1 MDPYQ
6 PNEQSAKKKAFTN
19 RAFNLTFMRVFLRWP
34 ASHGNMRRGKKGKR
48 DEAQSSLDAFT
59 NAAAEAEVNS
69 VPEPVVPAMPDLDA
83 LARADEQIRQ
93 AEEESVYQQEMK
105 DEVKPLQTFSMPSME
120 HSQPQVTPSSDV
132 IYHDLGELYPNPP
145 LLDSDNGMVLHRAV
159 LNDITGCG
167 QLMNWVADDHAVIVE
182 MNRLMK
188 KTVEFNAALAQL
200 NTFIDAD
207 LGGQIIQMTETRL
220 MLLPPGCRGVRGV
233 EMEAFAVDAKELGRR
248 QL

>member
-1 MDPYQ
+1 
-6 PNEQSAKKKAFTN
+6 
-19 RAFNLTFMRVFLRWP
+19 
-34 ASHGNMRRGKKGKR
+34 MRRGKKGKR

-59 NAAAEAEVNS
+59 DVQPGSEELPA
-69 VPEPVVPAMPDLDA
+69 PEPVVPSMPDLDA
-83 LARADEQIRQ
+83 LARADEKIRE
-93 AEEESVYQQEMK
+93 AEEDIISAQEAK
-105 DEVKPLQTFSMPSME
+105 EEVKPLRTFNMPSMGMVQ
-120 HSQPQVTPSSDV
+120 SQPTPAAEV

-145 LLDSDNGMVLHRAV
+145 ILDSENGMVLHRAV

-167 QLMNWVADDHAVIVE
+167 QLMDWVADDHAVIVD

-188 KTVEFNAALAQL
+188 TTVEFNAVLAHL

-233 EMEAFAVDAKELGRR
+233 EMEAFAVDAHELGRR
-248 QL
+248 PI

>member
-1 MDPYQ
+1 M
-6 PNEQSAKKKAFTN
+6 SSITCA
-19 RAFNLTFMRVFLRWP
+19 
-34 ASHGNMRRGKKGKR
+34 MRRGKKGKR

-59 NAAAEAEVNS
+59 NA
-69 VPEPVVPAMPDLDA
+69 PDEPSPTQVKPVIPSMPDLDA
-83 LARADEQIRQ
+83 LARADEKMRN
-93 AEEESVYQQEMK
+93 AELEMRTELEDK
-105 DEVKPLQTFSMPSME
+105 EDVNPLQTFSMPSME
-120 HSQPQVTPSSDV
+120 QSKPQITSSTDV
-132 IYHDLGELYPNPP
+132 VYHDLGELYPNPP
-145 LLDSDNGMVLHRAV
+145 ILASQNGMVLHRAV

-167 QLMNWVADDHAVIVE
+167 QLMDWVADDHAVIVE

-200 NTFIDAD
+200 NSFIDTD

-248 QL
+248 QM

>member
-1 MDPYQ
+1 M
-6 PNEQSAKKKAFTN
+6 TGH
-19 RAFNLTFMRVFLRWP
+19 TRV
-34 ASHGNMRRGKKGKR
+34 MRRGKKGKR

-59 NAAAEAEVNS
+59 NAPSE
-69 VPEPVVPAMPDLDA
+69 PKPKQPKPVVPPMPDLDA
-83 LARADEQIRQ
+83 LARADEKMKNTERDKT
-93 AEEESVYQQEMK
+93 AETEEREDVH
-105 DEVKPLQTFSMPSME
+105 PLQTFSMPSME
-120 HSQPQVTPSSDV
+120 QSKPQITSSSDV

-145 LLDSDNGMVLHRAV
+145 ILSSDNGMVLHRAV
-159 LNDITGCG
+159 LNDITGCS
-167 QLMNWVADDHAVIVE
+167 QLLDWVADDHAVIVE

-200 NTFIDAD
+200 NAFIDND

-248 QL
+248 RM

>member
-1 MDPYQ
+1 
-6 PNEQSAKKKAFTN
+6 
-19 RAFNLTFMRVFLRWP
+19 MRCP
-34 ASHGNMRRGKKGKR
+34 ASGTGMRRGKKGKR

-59 NAAAEAEVNS
+59 DVQPGSEELPA
-69 VPEPVVPAMPDLDA
+69 PEPVVPSMPDLDA
-83 LARADEQIRQ
+83 LARADEKIRE
-93 AEEESVYQQEMK
+93 AEEDIISAQEAK
-105 DEVKPLQTFSMPSME
+105 EEVKPLRTFNMPSMGMVQ
-120 HSQPQVTPSSDV
+120 SQPTPAAEV

-145 LLDSDNGMVLHRAV
+145 ILDSENGMVLHRAV

-167 QLMNWVADDHAVIVE
+167 QLMDWVADDHAVIVD

-188 KTVEFNAALAQL
+188 KTVEFNVVLAHL

-233 EMEAFAVDAKELGRR
+233 EMEAFAVDAHELGRR
-248 QL
+248 PI

>member
-1 MDPYQ
+1 
-6 PNEQSAKKKAFTN
+6 
-19 RAFNLTFMRVFLRWP
+19 
-34 ASHGNMRRGKKGKR
+34 MRRGKKGKR

-59 NAAAEAEVNS
+59 NAAAEAKVNS
-69 VPEPVVPAMPDLDA
+69 EPEPVVPAMPDLDA

-120 HSQPQVTPSSDV
+120 HSQPQVTTSSDV

>member
-1 MDPYQ
+1 
-6 PNEQSAKKKAFTN
+6 
-19 RAFNLTFMRVFLRWP
+19 
-34 ASHGNMRRGKKGKR
+34 MRRGKKGKR

-59 NAAAEAEVNS
+59 DVQPESKELPA
-69 VPEPVVPAMPDLDA
+69 PEPVVPSMPDLDA
-83 LARADEQIRQ
+83 LARADEKIRE
-93 AEEESVYQQEMK
+93 AEEDIISAQEAK
-105 DEVKPLQTFSMPSME
+105 EEVKPLRTFNMPSMGMVQ
-120 HSQPQVTPSSDV
+120 SQPTPAAEV

-145 LLDSDNGMVLHRAV
+145 ILDSGNGMVLHRAV

-167 QLMNWVADDHAVIVE
+167 QLMDWVADDHAVIVD

-188 KTVEFNAALAQL
+188 KTVEFNAVLAHL

-233 EMEAFAVDAKELGRR
+233 EMEAFAVDAHELGRR
-248 QL
+248 RI